1 MSPALDID
9 SQIDLEVK
17 GPMLEDLLS
26 LVSIKKEHA
35 RDALDYVAEQAELN
49 AMRKKKGNGSRP
61 DVHFFCLGDSTRSI
75 IQMVENHSPQNHID
89 QY

>member
-1 MSPALDID
+1 LNIE

-35 RDALDYVAEQAELN
+35 KDALEYVAEQAELS
-49 AMRKKKGNGSRP
+49 MQRKKKGNGMR
-61 DVHFFCLGDSTRSI
+61 
-75 IQMVENHSPQNHID
+75 N
-89 QY
+89 

>member
-1 MSPALDID
+1 MSPALNID

-35 RDALDYVAEQAELN
+35 RDALDYVAEQAELS
-49 AMRKKKGNGSRP
+49 ALRKKKGNGR
-61 DVHFFCLGDSTRSI
+61 L
-75 IQMVENHSPQNHID
+75 N
-89 QY
+89 